1 MSGFTSYMN
10 TLPVTVETVMISVVE
25 NFVVDAVGADVVEP
39 DNSIAKC
46 LDDFLGVIQNSVVT
60 FPSVK
65 FGVVLPLGR
74 PGVKWYQERL
84 DNITETISDGIKK
97 MIAGKKVNN
106 VASIECVAEGC
117 QQFEADGIHLTKA
130 SAKIFFEVILK
141 SAEIFFTSEM
151 VDLTEAGEI
160 SDVDGDQDGG
170 RIGLLEDRL
179 KRLESAMRFQS
190 DKNVGND
197 LMFARLR
204 EETDATTNKA
214 KEDRLVI
221 NGLKSAAPLP
231 TDQRLRIEAL
241 KTLASK
247 IFEILIPGFSGKIV
261 YLSQGKQQGQ
271 PIPMIEVKMD
281 KPEQALALRK
291 AYAEKKKN
299 RSLGS
304 DLELLFISNCVSLA
318 TRVRIDIM
326 KAVAKKLT
334 NKVDLAYVAGFTSRP
349 MLHIRKAGPPSA
361 SAKPLKSFSF
371 IDTITK
377 FGNNLTVE
385 ELESAYGRAGRSFN
399 GQLQQVFVVLNEH
412 DSESLQSVSRPSD
425 PGASG
430 RGGRAGAS
438 GVGGSGPHSDKSRGK
453 KRSGSEIASN
463 ASKK

>member
-1 MSGFTSYMN
+1 
-10 TLPVTVETVMISVVE
+10 
-25 NFVVDAVGADVVEP
+25 
-39 DNSIAKC
+39 
-46 LDDFLGVIQNSVVT
+46 
-60 FPSVK
+60 
-65 FGVVLPLGR
+65 
-74 PGVKWYQERL
+74 
-84 DNITETISDGIKK
+84 
-97 MIAGKKVNN
+97 
-106 VASIECVAEGC
+106 
-117 QQFEADGIHLTKA
+117 
-130 SAKIFFEVILK
+130 
-141 SAEIFFTSEM
+141 
-151 VDLTEAGEI
+151 
-160 SDVDGDQDGG
+160 
-170 RIGLLEDRL
+170 
-179 KRLESAMRFQS
+179 MRFQS
-190 DKNVGND
+190 DKNIGND

-231 TDQRLRIEAL
+231 SDPRLRIEAL

-247 IFEILIPGFSGKIV
+247 IFKILIPGFNGKII

-271 PIPMIEVKMD
+271 PIPMIEIKMD

-299 RSLGS
+299 KSLGS
-304 DLELLFISNCVSLA
+304 DLELLFISNCV
-318 TRVRIDIM
+318 RIDIM

-334 NKVDLAYVAGFTSRP
+334 NNVDLAYVAGFTSCP

-361 SAKPLKSFSF
+361 GAKPLKSFSF

-377 FGNNLTVE
+377 FVNNLTVE

-438 GVGGSGPHSDKSRGK
+438 GVGGRVRTLTSLGEQNDPDLK
-453 KRSGSEIASN
+453 
-463 ASKK
+463 